1 MKTNQLCGTCG
12 KPLAPATL
20 LGLCPQC
27 LMKAGLPAP
36 IQSTIPLGADAFVEG
51 PETETKEFVPGTKL
65 GYIGDY
71 ELLEEMARGG
81 MGVVYKARQAS
92 LKRIVAIKMIRAGEL
107 AGETEIR
114 RFRAEAEA
122 AAQLQHPNI
131 VAIHE
136 IGEHAGRQYFSM
148 DFIAGKNLAQFA
160 AGKPVAARPV
170 VDWLKTI
177 AAAVHYAHERG
188 VLHRD
193 LKPQNIM
200 LDAER
205 RPCVTDFGLAKNLA
219 GDGSLTASGVVM
231 GSPNYMSPEQAR
243 GLNDQVGRASDV
255 YALGAILYELLTG
268 RPPFHGQS
276 AMDTLSQVVNDEPP
290 RPRSV
295 HASVPAELEAICL
308 KCLEKEPARRYPTAR
323 ELELDLGRWLAGEP
337 VLAQPASALRLTS
350 SWLRQHRW
358 VFSAAVAALLLTLA
372 GLTYGFFEQ
381 TRFLIWHQANTGGD
395 KPPGLRGFGVD
406 LPSRVMIA
414 LLLVGGAAGTLGRLA
429 WHKLAAAKS
438 LAALLVK
445 PRAARTFAAGSLIW
459 SLLLIAFALV
469 MTANAIHDYV
479 WSGVWPDWFALGFI
493 LLVAWAGMNR
503 LLRLVREQLRIPV
516 AALPEYQASP
526 AFSAC
531 LIWIFWGVAIL
542 LSSAWILS
550 VPQPAAHGNLIPLFC
565 GLIVAITL
573 RAGRLLLGWEFG
585 REGAGAHRQ
594 TWRWFNFLGRTATVS
609 LALGLLMFDL
619 LFVLLIYFSANSNPG
634 YPHAQGF
641 FTCGLVFGGLL
652 VYWTRKKWSPAQPCP
667 APKPSPITLTPEQLA
682 PIHAAIFAGR
692 TNDAC
697 QLYHA
702 ANGGNPRQKGLDL
715 LKFRSMEAKL
725 KRSHPDQFS
734 PGALT
739 GPAKNAGAW
748 EWLWPGI
755 LLLLGLLLWFLPGQ
769 WIGWLVWGLF
779 GLVFG
784 AFIRA
789 MSANRMA
796 GWKAAYRGLRPEIK
810 WGAWLLVGCFALAIP
825 GFATILVGLIHH
837 PLAARHSPDAILAGF
852 AVGVMAG
859 WVLVHWSMGRRKG
872 E

>member
-1 MKTNQLCGTCG
+1 MKTNQFCGTCG
-12 KPLAPATL
+12 KSLAPATL
-20 LGLCPQC
+20 LGLCPEC
-27 LMKAGLPAP
+27 MMRVGLPAP
-36 IQSTIPLGADAFVEG
+36 TQPPIPLGTDAFVEG
-51 PETETKEFVPGTKL
+51 PDTETKEFVPGTKL

-71 ELLEEMARGG
+71 ELLEEIARGG

-92 LKRIVAIKMIRAGEL
+92 LKRIVAIKMIRTGEL
-107 AGETEIR
+107 AGEMEIR

-131 VAIHE
+131 VTIHE
-136 IGEHAGRQYFSM
+136 IGTHAGRQYFSM

-160 AGKPVAARPV
+160 AGKPVAARPA

-200 LDAER
+200 LDAGQ

-243 GLNDQVGRASDV
+243 GLNDLVGRASDV

-295 HASVPAELEAICL
+295 NPRTPLELEAICL
-308 KCLEKEPARRYPTAR
+308 KCLEKDPARRYPTAR

-337 VLAQPASALRLTS
+337 VLAQPASTLRKAG

-358 VFSAAVAALLLTLA
+358 IFSAAVAALMLTLA

-381 TRFLIWHQANTGGD
+381 TRFLIWQQANTGGD

-414 LLLVGGAAGTLGRLA
+414 LMLVGGAAGALGRLA
-429 WHKLAAAKS
+429 WKKFAAAKTM
-438 LAALLVK
+438 AALLAG
-445 PRAARTFAAGSLIW
+445 PRAAKTFEAGSLVW
-459 SLLLIAFALV
+459 SLLLIAFALI

-479 WSGVWPDWFALGFI
+479 WSGVWPDWFAMGFI
-493 LLVAWAGMNR
+493 LLVAWGGINR

-531 LIWIFWGVAIL
+531 LLWIFWTVAIL

-550 VPQPAAHGNLIPLFC
+550 VPQPAAHGNLIPLLC
-565 GLIVAITL
+565 GLTVAITL
-573 RAGRLLLGWEFG
+573 RAGRLLLGWECG
-585 REGAGAHRQ
+585 RAGAGVDLR
-594 TWRWFNFLGRTATVS
+594 TGRWFSFLGRTARVS
-609 LALGLLMFDL
+609 LALGLLLFDL
-619 LFVLLIYFSANSNPG
+619 LFVLLIYFSANTNPG

-652 VYWTRKKWSPAQPCP
+652 VYLTRKKWSPAKPCP
-667 APKPSPITLTPEQLA
+667 EAKPSPITLTPEQLA

-734 PGALT
+734 AGGPI

-748 EWLWPGI
+748 EWFWPGI

-769 WIGWLVWGLF
+769 WVGWLVGGVF
-779 GLVFG
+779 GLAFG
-784 AFIRA
+784 AFIRS

-796 GWKAAYRGLRPEIK
+796 GWKAAYQGMRREFK
-810 WGAWLLVGCFALAIP
+810 WAAWLIVACCALALP
-825 GFATILVGLIHH
+825 GFAMILAGLIHH
-837 PLAARHSPDAILAGF
+837 PLAARNSPDATPAGF
-852 AVGVMAG
+852 AVGMLAG
-859 WVLVHWSMGRRKG
+859 WVLVHWSMGRPKG